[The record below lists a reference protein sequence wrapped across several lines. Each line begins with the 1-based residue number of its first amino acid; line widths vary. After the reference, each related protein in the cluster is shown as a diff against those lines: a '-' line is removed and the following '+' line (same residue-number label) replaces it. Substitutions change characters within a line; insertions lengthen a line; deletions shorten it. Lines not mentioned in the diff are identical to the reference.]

1 MVESR
6 HTMDLK
12 RMLRQATTAP
22 PSFLPVSTALMA
34 HLHVRVFGTFIINS
48 KTGMIVNVLNKK

>member
-1 MVESR
+1 
-6 HTMDLK
+6 
-12 RMLRQATTAP
+12 
-22 PSFLPVSTALMA
+22 MA